1 MAVRPQHLL
10 LSRRLLWLPWLSQMV
25 ANPAVH
31 GVEGWLDRRRL
42 HAHGLGAVGLGLC
55 HPATAG
61 VGVGI
66 CGYHGVR
73 IRLHAPHPG
82 HIFRVA
88 DVDTIA
94 SYQKE
99 GGYDHIRHACKL
111 DRPWRAESEGLATS
125 SGRSKESPQRYER
138 RV

>member
-1 MAVRPQHLL
+1 MVVRPQHLL
-10 LSRRLLWLPWLSQMV
+10 LSRRLFWPSRLSQMV
-25 ANPAVH
+25 ADPAVH

-66 CGYHGVR
+66 CGDYGVR

-82 HIFRVA
+82 HIFRVTV
-88 DVDTIA
+88 VDTIA
-94 SYQKE
+94 SYRKE
-99 GGYDHIRHACKL
+99 EGYDHIRHARKL
-111 DRPWRAESEGLATS
+111 DRPRRPESQGLAA
-125 SGRSKESPQRYER
+125 
-138 RV
+138 